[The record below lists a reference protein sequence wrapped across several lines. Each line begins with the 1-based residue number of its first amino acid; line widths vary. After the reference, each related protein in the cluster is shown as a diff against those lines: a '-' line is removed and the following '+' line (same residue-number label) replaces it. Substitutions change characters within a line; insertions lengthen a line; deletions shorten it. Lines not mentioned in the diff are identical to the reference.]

1 MRSSRGSLE
10 LLNIELVPF
19 FYSIDNPWARVKF
32 FNMIKFFQLIAEG
45 KDGFS
50 FGKSWRY
57 SEDSLVAL
65 LPILRVAPK
74 KKRGYVLLSEAKN
87 VKIEDTGHIN
97 KLLIENNEKSPV
109 YIRMGEMFTGGSQE
123 RMATRSY
130 IVMPKEKIKIDVRCV
145 HASKGINTGV
155 TMTSS
160 GIAPS
165 SFDSHL
171 CSAGFKMRSI
181 EQREVW
187 KNVDNV
193 AQSFCCA
200 SREMYNAGDDTADS
214 PININDERTT
224 GSRLGQVDITPG
236 IDSTT
241 IPIYSFTDDL
251 MGNIDKFSDQIK
263 NILQKVPYFE
273 NQVGVSLVDLH
284 GISAVECFDLK
295 DSWKKF
301 KDEIIKKEGDKI
313 SKQQK
318 NSPFQYKEER
328 AKESLKIVLKADYE
342 EKTLFK
348 SKDWRIIGL
357 KNENYTGE
365 IVELKDKPIHLLLVR
380 NK

>member
-1 MRSSRGSLE
+1 
-10 LLNIELVPF
+10 
-19 FYSIDNPWARVKF
+19 
-32 FNMIKFFQLIAEG
+32 MIKFFQLIAEE

-74 KKRGYVLLSEAKN
+74 KKRSYVLLSETKN
-87 VKIEDTGHIN
+87 VKISDTGQIN
-97 KLLIENNEKSPV
+97 KLLIENNEKSPI

-130 IVMPKEKIKIDVRCV
+130 IVMPKEKITIDVRCI

-171 CSAGFKMRSI
+171 CSAGFKMRNI

-187 KNVDNV
+187 KNVDTV
-193 AQSFCCA
+193 ANLYCCA
-200 SREMYNAGDDTADS
+200 SREMYDAGSTS
-214 PININDERTT
+214 GSSSINDERITE
-224 GSRLGQVDITPG
+224 GNLGQIDTMPG

-241 IPIYSFTDDL
+241 IPSFDSTFTDDL
-251 MGNIDKFSDQIK
+251 KGNIDKFSDQIK
-263 NILQKVPYFE
+263 SILQKVPYFE
-273 NQVGVSLVDLH
+273 NQVGVSLIDLQ
-284 GISAVECFDLK
+284 GISAIECFDLK

-318 NSPFQYKEER
+318 KSPFEYKENR
-328 AKESLKIVLKADYE
+328 AKDFLKIVLKADYE

>member
-1 MRSSRGSLE
+1 
-10 LLNIELVPF
+10 
-19 FYSIDNPWARVKF
+19 
-32 FNMIKFFQLIAEG
+32 MIKFFRLIAEG

-74 KKRGYVLLSEAKN
+74 KKRGYVLLSETKK
-87 VKIEDTGHIN
+87 VKIEDTGQIN

-130 IVMPKEKIKIDVRCV
+130 IIMPKEKIKIDVRCV
-145 HASKGINTGV
+145 HASKGINVGV
-155 TMTSS
+155 VMTSA

-165 SFDSHL
+165 VFDSHL
-171 CSAGFKMRSI
+171 CSSGFKMRSI

-187 KNVDNV
+187 KSVDNV

-200 SREMYNAGDDTADS
+200 SREMYDAGND
-214 PININDERTT
+214 NIRFDGERTT
-224 GSRLGQVDITPG
+224 TAGNLDQVDITPG

-273 NQVGVSLVDLH
+273 DQVGVSLIDLQ
-284 GISAVECFDLK
+284 GISAIECFDLK

-313 SKQQK
+313 SKQEK
-318 NSPFQYKEER
+318 NSPFQYKENR

>member
-1 MRSSRGSLE
+1 
-10 LLNIELVPF
+10 
-19 FYSIDNPWARVKF
+19 
-32 FNMIKFFQLIAEG
+32 MIKFFQLIAEG

-74 KKRGYVLLSEAKN
+74 KKRGYVLLSETKK

-130 IVMPKEKIKIDVRCV
+130 IVMPKEKIKIDVRCI
-145 HASKGINTGV
+145 HASKGINVGV

-165 SFDSHL
+165 VFDSHL

-187 KNVDNV
+187 KSVDNV
-193 AQSFCCA
+193 AHNFCCA
-200 SREMYNAGDDTADS
+200 SREMYDAGDAADS
-214 PININDERTT
+214 PVNINDERIPESGLYSIEATSSIT
-224 GSRLGQVDITPG
+224 GPSFSG
-236 IDSTT
+236 ST
-241 IPIYSFTDDL
+241 FTDDL

-273 NQVGVSLVDLH
+273 NQVGVSLIDLQ
-284 GISAVECFDLK
+284 GISAIECFDLK
-295 DSWKKF
+295 DSWKEF

-313 SKQQK
+313 SKQEK
-318 NSPFQYKEER
+318 NSPFQYKEDR

-357 KNENYTGE
+357 KNKNYTGE

>member
-1 MRSSRGSLE
+1 
-10 LLNIELVPF
+10 
-19 FYSIDNPWARVKF
+19 
-32 FNMIKFFQLIAEG
+32 MIKFFQLIAEG

-74 KKRGYVLLSEAKN
+74 KKRGYVLLSETKK
-87 VKIEDTGHIN
+87 VKIEDTGQIN
-97 KLLIENNEKSPV
+97 KLLVKNNEKSPV

-130 IVMPKEKIKIDVRCV
+130 VVMPKEEIKIDVRCV
-145 HASKGINTGV
+145 HASKGINVGV

-193 AQSFCCA
+193 AHSFCCS
-200 SREMYNAGDDTADS
+200 SREIYDAGDGADS
-214 PININDERTT
+214 PADINDERIVGGQAEVTSGINTT
-224 GSRLGQVDITPG
+224 E
-236 IDSTT
+236 
-241 IPIYSFTDDL
+241 IPSFDAMFTDNL

-273 NQVGVSLVDLH
+273 NQVGVSLIDLQ
-284 GISAVECFDLK
+284 GISAIECFDLK

-313 SKQQK
+313 SKQEK
-318 NSPFQYKEER
+318 NSPFQYREDR

-357 KNENYTGE
+357 KNKNYTGE

>member
-1 MRSSRGSLE
+1 
-10 LLNIELVPF
+10 
-19 FYSIDNPWARVKF
+19 
-32 FNMIKFFQLIAEG
+32 MIKFFQLIAEG

-74 KKRGYVLLSEAKN
+74 KKRGYVLLSETKK
-87 VKIEDTGHIN
+87 VKIEDTGQIN

-155 TMTSS
+155 VMTSS

-193 AQSFCCA
+193 AHNYCCA
-200 SREMYNAGDDTADS
+200 AREMHDAGGD
-214 PININDERTT
+214 NVRFNGGRTT
-224 GSRLGQVDITPG
+224 VGGLDQADITPG
-236 IDSTT
+236 IDPTVTSDST
-241 IPIYSFTDDL
+241 FTDDL

-263 NILQKVPYFE
+263 NILKKVPYFE
-273 NQVGVSLVDLH
+273 NQVGVSLIDLQ
-284 GISAVECFDLK
+284 GISAIECFDLK
-295 DSWKKF
+295 DSWKKL

-318 NSPFQYKEER
+318 KSPFEYKEGR
-328 AKESLKIVLKADYE
+328 AKDFLKIVLKADYE